1 MRPDSPRIDTS
12 LPVVPAYGSRVIR
25 TRVYRQGSCT
35 DENFDP
41 QRISDYL
48 EEDGTVVWMDVDHPS
63 AKEFALIADEF
74 NLNPLAVEDALHERQ
89 RPKLDHYDDHVFI
102 SLYDVHLDHDTGEL
116 VTGELA
122 VFASERYL
130 ITVRK
135 SGQLDPEPVVQR
147 WDDNADLAKHGVG
160 FLLWGL
166 VDVVV
171 DSHFDTV
178 QSLDTEIEELED
190 LLFDN
195 SPRGPEVQRRSFEL
209 RKSLVML
216 RRVVLP
222 TREVL
227 NALMRRESVFVDD
240 VLMPYYQD
248 VYDHV
253 LRAADW
259 TDSLRDLVS
268 TILETNLT
276 IQGNRMNEI
285 MKAVTSWAAIAAV
298 PTIITGYYGMNVRIF
313 PDAGTLFGGVV
324 ALVLMVAGVAALY
337 LTFKR
342 RGWL

>member
-1 MRPDSPRIDTS
+1 M
-12 LPVVPAYGSRVIR
+12 IR
-25 TRVYRQGSCT
+25 TRLYRNGTCT
-35 DENFDP
+35 SEDFDP
-41 QRISDYL
+41 AAISDHL
-48 EEDGTVVWMDVDHPS
+48 QETDTVVWMDVCQPTEE
-63 AKEFALIADEF
+63 EFAVIADEF
-74 NLNPLAVEDALHERQ
+74 SLNPLAVEDALHERQ

-102 SLYDVHLDHDTGEL
+102 SLYAVHLDHDSGEL
-116 VTGELA
+116 RASELA
-122 VFASERYL
+122 IFASRRYL

-135 SGQLDPEPVVQR
+135 TPDLSIDPLVKR

-166 VDVVV
+166 LDVVV
-171 DSHFDTV
+171 DGHFDTV
-178 QSLDTEIEELED
+178 ESLDTEIEELED
-190 LLFDN
+190 LLFDD
-195 SPRGPEVQRRSFEL
+195 SFRGPEVQRRSFQL

-222 TREVL
+222 TREVV
-227 NALMRRESVFVDD
+227 NALMRRESDFVDD

-298 PTIITGYYGMNVRIF
+298 PTVITGYYGMNVRLF
-313 PDAGTLFGGVV
+313 PGAGTLLGGIL
-324 ALVLMVAGVAALY
+324 ALVLMVVGVAVLY
-337 LTFKR
+337 VTFKR
-342 RGWL
+342 RDWL

>member
-1 MRPDSPRIDTS
+1 M
-12 LPVVPAYGSRVIR
+12 IR
-25 TRVYRQGSCT
+25 TRLYRNGTCT
-35 DENFDP
+35 EEDFDP
-41 QRISDYL
+41 EVISDHL
-48 EEDGTVVWMDVDHPS
+48 AEDDTIVWMDVCQPTE
-63 AKEFALIADEF
+63 AEFAVVAEEF
-74 NLNPLAVEDALHERQ
+74 DLNPLAVEDALHERQ

-102 SLYDVHLDHDTGEL
+102 SLYAVHLDHDSGEL
-116 VTGELA
+116 VASELA
-122 VFASERYL
+122 VFAAPRYL

-135 SGQLDPEPVVQR
+135 TADLSIDPLVRR

-166 VDVVV
+166 LDVVV
-171 DSHFDTV
+171 DGHFDTV
-178 QSLDTEIEELED
+178 ESLDTEIEELED
-190 LLFDN
+190 LLFDD
-195 SPRGPEVQRRSFEL
+195 SFRGPEVQRRSFQL

-222 TREVL
+222 TREVV
-227 NALMRRESVFVDD
+227 NALMRRESSFVDD

-298 PTIITGYYGMNVRIF
+298 PTVITGYYGMNVRIF
-313 PDAGTLFGGVV
+313 PGASTLLGGIV
-324 ALVLMVAGVAALY
+324 ALALMVVGVAVLY
-337 LTFKR
+337 VTFKR
-342 RGWL
+342 RDWL

>member
-122 VFASERYL
+122 VFASARYL

-135 SGQLDPEPVVQR
+135 SGQLDPAPVVQR

-166 VDVVV
+166 LDVIV

-209 RKSLVML
+209 RKSLVLL

-227 NALMRRESVFVDD
+227 NALMRRENGLVDQG
-240 VLMPYYQD
+240 LMPYYQD
-248 VYDHV
+248 VYDHM

-259 TDSLRDLVS
+259 TDSLRDLVT
-268 TILETNLT
+268 TILESYLT
-276 IQGNRMNEI
+276 IQGNRLNEI

-298 PTIITGYYGMNVRIF
+298 PTVITGYYGMNVHTF
-313 PDAGTLFGGVV
+313 PHAGTLIGGLV
-324 ALVLMVAGVAALY
+324 ALGLCVFGVAFLY
-337 LTFKR
+337 VMFKR
-342 RGWL
+342 REWL

>member
-1 MRPDSPRIDTS
+1 LRRT
-12 LPVVPAYGSRVIR
+12 VEHVIR
-25 TRVYRQGSCT
+25 TRVYHHGTCSAE
-35 DENFDP
+35 DFDP
-41 QRISDYL
+41 ERISDYL
-48 EEDGTVVWMDVDHPS
+48 EEKDTVVWMDVFEPS
-63 AKEFALIADEF
+63 ESEFALIAEEF
-74 NLNPLAVEDALHERQ
+74 ALNPLAVEDALHERQ

-102 SLYDVHLDHDTGEL
+102 SLYDVHLDHDSGEL
-116 VTGELA
+116 VSGELA
-122 VFASERYL
+122 IFASSRYL

-135 SGQLDPEPVVQR
+135 SAWLDPGPVLQR

-160 FLLWGL
+160 FLLWGVL
-166 VDVVV
+166 DVIVDG
-171 DSHFDTV
+171 HFDTV

-190 LLFDN
+190 LLFDDRF
-195 SPRGPEVQRRSFEL
+195 RGPEVQKRSFEL

-227 NALMRRESVFVDD
+227 NALMRRESVYVDD

-259 TDSLRDLVS
+259 TDSLRDLVT

-313 PDAGTLFGGVV
+313 PSANTLAGGLV
-324 ALVLMVAGVAALY
+324 ALALMVLGVGILY
-337 LTFKR
+337 RMFKSR
-342 RGWL
+342 EWL

>member
-1 MRPDSPRIDTS
+1 
-12 LPVVPAYGSRVIR
+12 
-25 TRVYRQGSCT
+25 
-35 DENFDP
+35 
-41 QRISDYL
+41 
-48 EEDGTVVWMDVDHPS
+48 MDVDHPS
-63 AKEFALIADEF
+63 ADEFALIAEEF
-74 NLNPLAVEDALHERQ
+74 TLNPLAVEDALHERQ

-102 SLYDVHLDHDTGEL
+102 SLYDVRLDHDSGEL
-116 VTGELA
+116 VSAELA
-122 VFASERYL
+122 VFASARYL

-135 SGQLDPEPVVQR
+135 SAHIELDPVLQR
-147 WDDNADLAKHGVG
+147 WDDNADLGKHGVG

-166 VDVVV
+166 LDVIVDG
-171 DSHFDTV
+171 HFNTV

-190 LLFDN
+190 LLFDD
-195 SPRGPEVQRRSFEL
+195 SFRGPEVQRRSFEL

-227 NALMRRESVFVDD
+227 NALMRRESLYVDD

-259 TDSLRDLVS
+259 TDSLRDLVT

-298 PTIITGYYGMNVRIF
+298 PTVITGYYGMNVRIF
-313 PDAGTLFGGVV
+313 PGDNTLLGGIV
-324 ALVLMVAGVAALY
+324 AIVLMVVGVVVLY
-337 LTFKR
+337 VTFR
-342 RGWL
+342 RRDWL

>member
-1 MRPDSPRIDTS
+1 
-12 LPVVPAYGSRVIR
+12 VIR
-25 TRVYRQGSCT
+25 TRVYHQGTCSAE
-35 DENFDP
+35 DFDP
-41 QRISDYL
+41 ERISDYL
-48 EEDGTVVWMDVDHPS
+48 EEDGTVVWMDVCEPS
-63 AKEFALIADEF
+63 EKEFALIAEEF
-74 NLNPLAVEDALHERQ
+74 ALNPLAVEDALHERQ

-102 SLYDVHLDHDTGEL
+102 SLYDVHLDHDSGEL
-116 VTGELA
+116 VSGELA
-122 VFASERYL
+122 IFASQRYL

-135 SGQLDPEPVVQR
+135 SAGLDPAPVLQR

-160 FLLWGL
+160 FLLWGVL
-166 VDVVV
+166 DVIVDG
-171 DSHFDTV
+171 HFDTV

-190 LLFDN
+190 LLFDDRF
-195 SPRGPEVQRRSFEL
+195 RGPEVQRRSFEL

-227 NALMRRESVFVDD
+227 NALMRRESVYVDD

-259 TDSLRDLVS
+259 TDSLRDLVT

-285 MKAVTSWAAIAAV
+285 MKAVTSWAAIVAV
-298 PTIITGYYGMNVRIF
+298 PTLVTGYYGMNVRIF
-313 PDAGTLFGGVV
+313 PGDQTTLGGIV
-324 ALVLMVAGVAALY
+324 ALVLMVAGVVGLY
-337 LTFKR
+337 RMFKAR
-342 RGWL
+342 EWL